1 MLSENISESCVKFVE
16 VTRFENKRRGVFRPQ
31 SNIED
36 RAFCK
41 KISAVNYFCLI

>member
-41 KISAVNYFCLI
+41 KIQLLTTFA